1 MGDRTTE
8 LLAAAE
14 RYGAASGPWKSN
26 DDQVA
31 MMVELYS
38 AREALCV
45 AAFLYSKQK
54 LEDDS

>member
-14 RYGAASGPWKSN
+14 RYGAASGPWKSMAG
-26 DDQVA
+26 QVA
-31 MMVELYS
+31 MKAELYS

-54 LEDDS
+54 FEDDS

>member
-14 RYGAASGPWKSN
+14 RYGAASGPWKKGGEPE
-26 DDQVA
+26 A
-31 MMVELYS
+31 MMAELYS
-38 AREALCV
+38 ARESLCV

-54 LEDDS
+54 LEDNS